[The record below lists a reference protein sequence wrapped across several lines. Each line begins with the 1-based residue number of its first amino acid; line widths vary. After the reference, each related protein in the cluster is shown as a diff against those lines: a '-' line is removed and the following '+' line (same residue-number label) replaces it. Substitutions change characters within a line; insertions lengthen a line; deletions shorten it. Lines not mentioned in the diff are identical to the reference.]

1 MAGPLALGPQAR
13 TLSFERGGASA
24 AAHVGGSAGG
34 SSGIGNRLFWLQ
46 TQGSPFSETLRLP
59 PQKRTINSTPPVP
72 GSSGGFR
79 VEWRMGFT
87 GGEAALQSTVPTR
100 IQSPQFSVALE
111 PQVRSNRI
119 FLEGQKGVLL
129 CSM

>member
-34 SSGIGNRLFWLQ
+34 SSGIGNRLLWLQ
-46 TQGSPFSETLRLP
+46 TQGSPFSETLRPP

-79 VEWRMGFT
+79 VFMGFT
-87 GGEAALQSTVPTR
+87 GPGEAALQSTVPTR

-111 PQVRSNRI
+111 PQVRSNGI